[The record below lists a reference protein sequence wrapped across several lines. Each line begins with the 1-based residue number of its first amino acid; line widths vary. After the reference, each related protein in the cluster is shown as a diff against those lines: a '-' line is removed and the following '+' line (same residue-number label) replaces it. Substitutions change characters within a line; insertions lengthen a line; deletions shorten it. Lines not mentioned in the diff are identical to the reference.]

1 MVTVRHIARSELAAF
16 ARLAGATPA
25 AARLETALAEMWAAG
40 ESRPEWCFVA
50 ERDGRAAGRLA
61 VAALPLGCGLDII
74 EHRLTALRLA
84 DEGKGGVAVAA
95 VAAAL
100 LRAAAGALPDGPQT
114 LDARLNAESHPHLA
128 EWRQALER
136 TGFALFQEK
145 QGFLWT
151 DPRGPLTPPARLTWQ
166 SLADAGRDAF
176 AAAMALGIAGT
187 LDRNDRHYVGVCG
200 AERWGREMLGYLGPG
215 DEQSWLLARA
225 PDGTLAGYVAVSPFD
240 EPDTATIIHIGV
252 LPEHRGHGY
261 IDELIAAAGR
271 AARARGRG
279 RMLSD
284 VDTENGPMLAAMRRA
299 GHVPDARAWH
309 VWHYRHTAG

>member
-1 MVTVRHIARSELAAF
+1 MVSVRPIDRSELSAF

-25 AARLETALAEMWAAG
+25 AARLETALAAMWASG
-40 ESRPEWCFVA
+40 ESRPEWCFIA

-61 VAALPLGCGLDII
+61 VAALPLGCGLDTV

-84 DEGKGGVAVAA
+84 DEGDAGVA

-100 LRAAAGALPDGPQT
+100 LRAAAATLPDGPQT
-114 LDARLNAESHPHLA
+114 LDARVNAESHPHLA
-128 EWRQALER
+128 EWRTALEQTR
-136 TGFALFQEK
+136 FALFQEK

-151 DPRGPLTPPARLTWQ
+151 DPGGPLPPSARLTWQ

-176 AAAMALGIAGT
+176 ATAMARGIADT
-187 LDRNDRHYVGVCG
+187 LDRNDRHYVDVCG

-215 DEQSWLLARA
+215 DEESWLLAGA
-225 PDGTLAGYVAVSPFD
+225 PDGTLAGYLAVSPFD
-240 EPDTATIIHIGV
+240 EPGTATIIHIGV

-271 AARARGRG
+271 AARARGLDHI
-279 RMLSD
+279 LSD
-284 VDTENGPMLAAMRRA
+284 VDTENSPMLAAMRRA
-299 GHVPDARAWH
+299 GHDPDARAWH
-309 VWHYRHTAG
+309 AWHYRLAAG